1 MDTPALIGQLSPM
14 AQGGYGWGMG
24 PGMMGGY
31 GMGSGGHGYWGIIM
45 MVFFEARIVGIGFLV
60 RWAVI
65 SSRGPAQGAPR
76 EDGAME
82 ILRNR
87 FASGEIGKEEFE
99 EKKKALRP

>member
-1 MDTPALIGQLSPM
+1 MDNLALIGQLSPM

-31 GMGSGGHGYWGIIM
+31 GYGGHGYWGIIM
-45 MVFFEARIVGIGFLV
+45 MVFFVAVIVGIVFLV

-76 EDGAME
+76 EDEAME
-82 ILRNR
+82 ILRKR
-87 FASGEIGKEEFE
+87 FANGEIGKEEFE
-99 EKKKALRP
+99 EKKKSLRT